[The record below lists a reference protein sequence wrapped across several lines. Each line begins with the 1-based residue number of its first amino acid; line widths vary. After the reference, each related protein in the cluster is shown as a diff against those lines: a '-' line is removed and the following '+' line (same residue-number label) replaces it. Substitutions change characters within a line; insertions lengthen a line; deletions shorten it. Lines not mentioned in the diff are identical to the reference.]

1 MAGSN
6 MRPVLGKSEGD
17 GAWRRLW
24 AAWQQARA
32 GAGSMVALAGDPGMG
47 KSHLLGVLA
56 DRVRPAAQVRWVSAS
71 DPPSGTPYALLADAF
86 DTERFPDSLDGH
98 EAGRLIRERL
108 SAQADNSAVLVVLDD
123 LHVADEPSLRA
134 LRYLAAHMPAGEV
147 LVAVGYRPRQ
157 APAALLPILPA
168 RSAAVV
174 LEPVP
179 EAIAAEIAGCA
190 DARLAE
196 LRRFCE
202 GNPLYLSALADQPGH
217 EAAGS
222 RHGEL
227 LRAWVRAELTRDL
240 GELSATARV
249 VAQAAAVAGERA
261 ELGLLQGICRIDE
274 DQVLAAVD
282 ELAGADVLRAA
293 GPCYAFRHPLV
304 GRAVLEATGP
314 SWRIAAHRRALE
326 LLRERKA
333 PVEELAR
340 HLEWLPADGGREQA
354 DLFAAAG

>member
-47 KSHLLGVLA
+47 KSHL
-56 DRVRPAAQVRWVSAS
+56 
-71 DPPSGTPYALLADAF
+71 
-86 DTERFPDSLDGH
+86 
-98 EAGRLIRERL
+98 
-108 SAQADNSAVLVVLDD
+108 
-123 LHVADEPSLRA
+123 
-134 LRYLAAHMPAGEV
+134 PAGEV
-147 LVAVGYRPRQ
+147 LVAGGYRPRQ
-157 APAALLPILPA
+157 ASAALLRILPA

-222 RHGEL
+222 
-227 LRAWVRAELTRDL
+227 
-240 GELSATARV
+240 
-249 VAQAAAVAGERA
+249 
-261 ELGLLQGICRIDE
+261 
-274 DQVLAAVD
+274 
-282 ELAGADVLRAA
+282 
-293 GPCYAFRHPLV
+293 
-304 GRAVLEATGP
+304 
-314 SWRIAAHRRALE
+314 
-326 LLRERKA
+326 
-333 PVEELAR
+333 
-340 HLEWLPADGGREQA
+340 
-354 DLFAAAG
+354 